1 MKPRRSGRDEAERP
15 SDELPF
21 QEDSSMGTPPLSFL
35 TKPDAPLGWESE
47 GNTDVSLG
55 CSRRFPAESEDQSV
69 LAITIF

>member
-21 QEDSSMGTPPLSFL
+21 QEDFSMGTPSSSFL
-35 TKPDAPLGWESE
+35 TKPDVPLGWESE

-55 CSRRFPAESEDQSV
+55 RLRFPDESEDQSV
-69 LAITIF
+69 LATTIF